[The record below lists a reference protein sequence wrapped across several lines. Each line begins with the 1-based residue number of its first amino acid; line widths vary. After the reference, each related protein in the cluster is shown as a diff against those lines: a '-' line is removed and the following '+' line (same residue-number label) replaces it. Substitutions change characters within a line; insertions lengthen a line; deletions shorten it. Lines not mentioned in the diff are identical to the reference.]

1 MEKYIKF
8 YPLIVMQSGN
18 RESRAYDIG
27 LTNSLTVFKKSDAYM
42 DYLVYS
48 VDEVLDGSAPCQL
61 SLINDLRN
69 FIKKELLMEFIEL
82 I

>member
-8 YPLIVMQSGN
+8 FPLIDMQSGN

-27 LTNSLTVFKKSDAYM
+27 LTNSLTNFKKSDAYM

-48 VDEVLDGSAPCQL
+48 VDEVLDGSAPCQV

-69 FIKKELLMEFIEL
+69 FLKKELLVDFIKL